1 MRESSDEPELTMV
14 DALATLKEAGYSA
27 DFRAEGG
34 MLVCGSCTHPVD
46 PAEVEIE
53 RVFRFEGESDPD
65 DEAAVFGL
73 HCADCDVR
81 GIYVVGY
88 GPSMSA
94 DDADVLP
101 HLVKRPS
108 N

>member
-1 MRESSDEPELTMV
+1 MSELNMV
-14 DALATLKEAGYSA
+14 DALATLAADGYSA
-27 DFRAEGG
+27 DFRAEDGL
-34 MLVCGSCTHPVD
+34 LVCGSCSHPVN

-81 GIYVVGY
+81 RVYVVAY
-88 GPSMSA
+88 GPSMSSE
-94 DDADVLP
+94 DAAVLP
-101 HLVKRPS
+101 FLVKRPS